1 MTPELAAQAEAATI
15 FGAPLSGTFMQAGD
29 NWHIRVVT
37 VVLIIAM
44 SATTFLTQRQ
54 LTMKNMPPAALQG
67 PMAQQ
72 QKVLLYVLPLIFA
85 FSGVNFPIGVL
96 IYWTTTNLWSMGQQ
110 FYTIRRMPAP
120 GSQAEIAMKER
131 KARKAKAH
139 GVIEEDAA
147 PVIIEE
153 KPRGQREQP
162 KRKDRNKPRP
172 VIDEVTGQAGAT
184 ARRRRLR
191 RTQHSGARRTHQAK
205 EVAHPRDDDRR
216 ENSMTSTQPDA
227 VPVESTSTKRLE
239 EEGEIAADYLE
250 ELLDI
255 ADLDGDIDIDIDHG
269 RAAVEIVSED
279 PADRSLAAAR
289 RSRRRGARRS
299 AGADPPRRPGQD
311 RRAQP
316 ADARRR
322 RLPVRAPRRAGEGG
336 RGGHRDA

>member
-1 MTPELAAQAEAATI
+1 
-15 FGAPLSGTFMQAGD
+15 MQAGSGLTRD
-29 NWHIRVVT
+29 IRVVT
-37 VVLIIAM
+37 VVLIVAM

-120 GSQAEIAMKER
+120 GSQAEIAMKAR
-131 KARKAKAH
+131 KAKKAKAH

-172 VIDEVTGQAGAT
+172 V
-184 ARRRRLR
+184 
-191 RTQHSGARRTHQAK
+191 
-205 EVAHPRDDDRR
+205 DR
-216 ENSMTSTQPDA
+216 
-227 VPVESTSTKRLE
+227 
-239 EEGEIAADYLE
+239 
-250 ELLDI
+250 
-255 ADLDGDIDIDIDHG
+255 
-269 RAAVEIVSED
+269 
-279 PADRSLAAAR
+279 
-289 RSRRRGARRS
+289 
-299 AGADPPRRPGQD
+299 
-311 RRAQP
+311 
-316 ADARRR
+316 
-322 RLPVRAPRRAGEGG
+322 
-336 RGGHRDA
+336 